1 MSEFVLCSLFFVL
14 ARAQPRVAQHRIH
27 YSAGGIVDTMHHVY
41 FSREAAL
48 RLALG
53 GILLRVGG
61 NSSHILALEA

>member
-1 MSEFVLCSLFFVL
+1 
-14 ARAQPRVAQHRIH
+14 
-27 YSAGGIVDTMHHVY
+27 MHHVY
-41 FSREAAL
+41 FSREAAAL